1 MPTPLLRVRL
11 TRTGVAG
18 ACVALALSGSIALTP
33 LVAAQES
40 TSTPAASPVASP
52 QATPQVAQ
60 QPATVTPLMAYSFTA
75 FPEAPMTVRLLRIT
89 LAPGA
94 SVPMHTHPGPEF
106 DRVESG
112 VLTAQSSGDALV
124 FASGSTEGTKLSSTS
139 ADLKKN
145 DWILYPAETGMAL
158 TNNGDENVVLLSA
171 VVLPVGT
178 DAPESITYADG
189 SPDAAAFEGVSF
201 TVLGDGLLP
210 ELPAGETEVT
220 IDQVELPAGTDL
232 PASQNPVLLS
242 RIDGNLS
249 FKVKSGNVQV
259 SRSAEPG
266 LQPNAIPNQ
275 QFTLETG
282 DAAFFQSGVS
292 LTPRAGEDTPLSFY
306 RLTIQPASSLTASPA
321 TITFTAP
328 QEATAA
334 ATPAPAGTP
343 TATPTAGF
351 SEGSLVRT
359 SQDGINMRAEPSV
372 DAAVVNE
379 LNADIELRI
388 LEGPVEADGFTW
400 YHVELTSEGEGDW
413 HNGWIAKDFL
423 ISEAA
428 PEAAATPSATAAAT
442 PSANA
447 TPGAAAFQVDEIVVT
462 TEDDVRIRTEASL
475 EGDAFEILPKGT
487 RLIVTGEPV
496 VAEQYTW
503 YPVTAE
509 DNPDITGWIVA
520 DFLKKAS

>member
-1 MPTPLLRVRL
+1 
-11 TRTGVAG
+11 
-18 ACVALALSGSIALTP
+18 
-33 LVAAQES
+33 
-40 TSTPAASPVASP
+40 
-52 QATPQVAQ
+52 
-60 QPATVTPLMAYSFTA
+60 
-75 FPEAPMTVRLLRIT
+75 
-89 LAPGA
+89 
-94 SVPMHTHPGPEF
+94 
-106 DRVESG
+106 
-112 VLTAQSSGDALV
+112 
-124 FASGSTEGTKLSSTS
+124 
-139 ADLKKN
+139 
-145 DWILYPAETGMAL
+145 
-158 TNNGDENVVLLSA
+158 VLLSA

-343 TATPTAGF
+343 TATPAAGF